1 MTRTIRVLAPNPG
14 PLTLDGTNTW
24 VLGPGP
30 SLVVDPG
37 PDDPSHLARVA
48 EAADGVIAIIL
59 THHHPDHA
67 PGADALAR
75 STGARILAFDPSPGE
90 HTLPDGTV
98 VDAGGFRLRV
108 MHAPG
113 HTPDHVVLHDLQSDA
128 LFTGDAV
135 LGQGTSVV
143 DPPEGDLAAYL
154 RSLRA
159 MLAVAPPILY
169 PGHGP
174 VVWDGRARLREYLR
188 HREAR
193 ERQVLAGLAAG
204 PRSPA
209 DLVPAIYAEYPPEL
223 HGPAAR
229 SVLAH
234 LLKLEAEGTVRRVG
248 PPGEEVFGLTV

>member
-1 MTRTIRVLAPNPG
+1 MTRTIRILAPNPG
-14 PLTLDGTNTW
+14 PFTLEGTNTW

-37 PDDPSHLARVA
+37 PDDPAHLERVA
-48 EAADGVIAIIL
+48 EAAGGVIAIIL
-59 THHHPDHA
+59 THPHPDHA
-67 PGADALAR
+67 PGAPALAR
-75 STGARILAFDPSPGE
+75 STGARVLAFDPSPGE
-90 HTLPDGTV
+90 HALPDGSV
-98 VDAGGFRLRV
+98 VEGGGFRLRV
-108 MHAPG
+108 MHTPG

-128 LFTGDAV
+128 MFTGDAV
-135 LGQGTSVV
+135 LGRGTSVI
-143 DPPEGDLAAYL
+143 DPPDGDLAAYL
-154 RSLRA
+154 RSIRA
-159 MLAVAPPILY
+159 MLAIGPPVLY

-188 HREAR
+188 HREER

-209 DLVPAIYAEYPPEL
+209 DLVPTIYADHDPVL

-234 LLKLEAEGTVRRVG
+234 LLKLEAEGRVRRVG
-248 PPGEEVFGLTV
+248 PPGGDVFELSV